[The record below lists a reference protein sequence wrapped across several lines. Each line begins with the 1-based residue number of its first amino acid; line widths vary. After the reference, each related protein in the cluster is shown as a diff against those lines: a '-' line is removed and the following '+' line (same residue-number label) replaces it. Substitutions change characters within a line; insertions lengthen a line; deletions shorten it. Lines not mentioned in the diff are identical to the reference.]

1 MIDFPWLPPTHPH
14 IDRQKAPKAY
24 SEAGSVQRRPAK
36 VVSIGLNGTAMAGED
51 RKDNG
56 TMEAWREWYRAEK
69 AKVFVASLIWFY
81 FIYDGNGGEIGQG
94 SYIEHI
100 EYNIKRSFFSVVY
113 YWQEGRLIS
122 NK

>member
-1 MIDFPWLPPTHPH
+1 M
-14 IDRQKAPKAY
+14 A
-24 SEAGSVQRRPAK
+24 
-36 VVSIGLNGTAMAGED
+36 SIGLNGTAMASED

-56 TMEAWREWYRAEK
+56 TMEAWREWFSAEK

-94 SYIEHI
+94 SYIERI
-100 EYNIKRSFFSVVY
+100 EYNIKRSSFLFVY